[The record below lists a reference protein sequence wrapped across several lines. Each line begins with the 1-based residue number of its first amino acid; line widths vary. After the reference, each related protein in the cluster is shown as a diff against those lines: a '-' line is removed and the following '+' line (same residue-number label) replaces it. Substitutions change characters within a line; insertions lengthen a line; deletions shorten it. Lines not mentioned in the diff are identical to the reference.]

1 MRIAS
6 YLHHQ
11 QIHYGLM
18 GPNGLC
24 HIADCLPDA
33 PEDLNT
39 FIALAHAQPGL
50 LVQAKLAASS
60 AAVVDMTQVQLL
72 PCVPKPGKI
81 ICLGVNYTDHA
92 KEGGN
97 VVADFPA
104 LFFRSVTSLT
114 PHNGPIALPRVSD
127 KLDFEAELALVIG
140 QRMKDVSEDHAL
152 AGVFAYSCFNDATLR
167 DYQKRTSQWTIGKNF
182 DSTGGFGPYLVTADE
197 LPPGCDGLHI
207 ESRLNGQVMQS
218 ANTRDMVFGVAR
230 TLALLTDCLT
240 LEPGDVVVMGTPA
253 GVGYARTPP
262 VWMRSGDVIEIE
274 IESVGVLRNV
284 VQPASM
290 AVAVAVAATVSEVR

>member
-6 YLHHQ
+6 YLHNQ
-11 QIHYGLM
+11 QIRYGVM

-24 HIADCLPDA
+24 HITDCLPGA
-33 PEDLNT
+33 PADINT

-50 LVQAKLAASS
+50 LAQAKVAASS
-60 AAVVDMTQVQLL
+60 APVIDMAQVQLL

-104 LFFRSVTSLT
+104 FFFRGATSLT
-114 PHNGPIALPRVSD
+114 SHDGPITLPRVSD

-140 QRMKDVSEDHAL
+140 QRMKDVDEADVLS
-152 AGVFAYSCFNDATLR
+152 GVFAYSCFNDATLR

-230 TLALLTDCLT
+230 TLALLTECLT

-274 IESVGVLRNV
+274 IEGVGLLRNV
-284 VQPASM
+284 VQPASS
-290 AVAVAVAATVSEVR
+290 AVAATVSEVR